1 MGPFRNLPMTLQTRI
16 RRLCFLCG
24 LLLLGCGSERPDPMV
39 AGRDLAKGVALQS
52 TPAQVLGYLNDKN
65 VKHSQYL
72 RDSAQGNLIYAD
84 IPDTR
89 KWAIV
94 RDDCGIEF
102 RFDDHD
108 RLAKV
113 EVREHLTGP

>member
-1 MGPFRNLPMTLQTRI
+1 MTLQTRI
-16 RRLCFLCG
+16 RRLCFLRS
-24 LLLLGCGSERPDPMV
+24 LLLLGCGSDRPDPMV
-39 AGRDLAKGVALQS
+39 AGRDLAKGIALQS
-52 TPAQVLGYLNDKN
+52 TQAQVLGYLSGKK

-72 RDSAQGNLIYAD
+72 HDSAQGNLIYAD

-89 KWAIV
+89 KLTIV
-94 RDDCGIEF
+94 RDDCSIEF

-113 EVREHLTGP
+113 EVREYLTGP

>member
-1 MGPFRNLPMTLQTRI
+1 M
-16 RRLCFLCG
+16 
-24 LLLLGCGSERPDPMV
+24 
-39 AGRDLAKGVALQS
+39 QS